1 MLIEL
6 DETSSETRQDHPQC
20 RGVVGRPARTF
31 GDMSQPERAPRERLA
46 DLTVELARA
55 LRELD
60 DILDVLN
67 ADEALEEPGE
77 SIPLEELEAEFG
89 RE

>member
-1 MLIEL
+1 
-6 DETSSETRQDHPQC
+6 
-20 RGVVGRPARTF
+20 
-31 GDMSQPERAPRERLA
+31 MSQPERAPRERLA